1 MTVETYEVKAPAHWA
16 SALINGDYTGIE
28 CDRECERISSFEES
42 LYPGHIVDCEQES
55 EFIWQPRWRTDSP
68 DELAGD
74 YLTYTVLVH
83 KGGDQ

>member
-16 SALINGDYTGIE
+16 SALINGDYTGIG
-28 CDRECERISSFEES
+28 CDRECERVSSFEES
-42 LYPGHIVDCEQES
+42 LYPGHVVDCEQNP
-55 EFIWQPRWRTDSP
+55 EFLSCPGLQSDTP

-83 KGGDQ
+83 KRGD